1 MTTTERNLLTS
12 YLDTYPLLIVII
24 IALVPRL
31 IIIASPALF
40 PQLLQFGGIGHDGY
54 CEIAQNLVQHGRY
67 SLDGVAPT
75 FGRAPLFPLL
85 LVPGAFLRSVE
96 LWGMILNVVLG
107 VLACAFI
114 FLTGKLFGVSNNKS
128 FLLSL
133 FLAFNPWL
141 IWMTKNG
148 MTYVLTTFLLSLDY
162 WLLGIIYTGNRRPH
176 VFLILGITTALTA
189 LSHPVHLV
197 LIMGIGLAIAIILRR
212 NGLRFGNIVW
222 CISMLLC
229 GWVMTI
235 TPWTLRNYYL
245 TKSFFPVVQG
255 FGYQYLLSESRI
267 KNLLTKGTFPWEKG
281 GEINELSGIPI
292 DSLHIKF
299 SVVGKD
305 NLNKILD
312 IKAIEHI
319 KTNFKNDSL
328 YYAKHM
334 MVNLV
339 FLWIGDK
346 YWGLVFLHLLYL
358 ISLTSIIIIGT
369 IKNHQIIDVA
379 TILIVITPSV
389 LVHCFM
395 HAYIPHAAYCI
406 PLSTGLILSAMV
418 ACNNKNI
425 NNFTNDCQA

>member
-1 MTTTERNLLTS
+1 MTTTYRNALNS

-24 IALVPRL
+24 MALVPRL

-54 CEIAQNLVQHGRY
+54 CEIAQNLVQHGMY
-67 SLDGVAPT
+67 SLDGVSPT

-85 LVPGAFLRSVE
+85 LVPGALLRSVE

-114 FLTGKLFGVSNNKS
+114 FLTGKLLGVSDRKS

-133 FLAFNPWL
+133 FLVFNPWL

-162 WLLGIIYTGNRRPH
+162 WLLGIIYTGNKRPH
-176 VFLILGITTALTA
+176 VYLILGITTALTA

-212 NGLRFGNIVW
+212 QGLRLSNIAW
-222 CISMLLC
+222 FITLLCC

-245 TKSFFPVVQG
+245 TKSFFPIVQG

-267 KNLLTKGTFPWEKG
+267 KNLLTKGTFPWQQG
-281 GEINELSGIPI
+281 GIINELSGIPI
-292 DSLHIKF
+292 DSLSIKF
-299 SVVGKD
+299 SVVGD
-305 NLNKILD
+305 DHINKTLD

-319 KTNFKNDSL
+319 KTNIQDDSL
-328 YYAKHM
+328 YYVKHM
-334 MVNLV
+334 MVNLM
-339 FLWIGDK
+339 FLWLGDR
-346 YWGLVFLHLLYL
+346 YWGLIFLHLIYF
-358 ISLTSIIIIGT
+358 ISLISIIIIGT
-369 IKNHQIIDVA
+369 IKNHRIIEVA
-379 TILIVITPSV
+379 IILIVITPSV

-406 PLSTGLILSAMV
+406 PLTTGLILSAMV
-418 ACNNKNI
+418 ACNNNNI
-425 NNFTNDCQA
+425 NNFTNYYKL